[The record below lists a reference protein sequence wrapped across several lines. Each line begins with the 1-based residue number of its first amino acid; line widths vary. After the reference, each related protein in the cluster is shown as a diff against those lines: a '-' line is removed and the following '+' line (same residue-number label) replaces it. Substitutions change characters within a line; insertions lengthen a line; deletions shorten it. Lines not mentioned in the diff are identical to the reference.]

1 MENSYREMITKIRNL
16 KAKDIPTQEI
26 TKIRN
31 DANFR
36 TILSTILNE
45 ENHFLAVIDYK
56 DKHVGFITLLNIL
69 EIFKPE
75 HTKIQSVLTRKH
87 TMSDI
92 TAKNIAETHLPF
104 IYDNDTLEHIAE
116 LMLKY
121 GMQFLPRAS
130 DKKDSS
136 YKGIIRLKDIFKTS
150 LEFMAQYSKSK
161 E

>member
-1 MENSYREMITKIRNL
+1 
-16 KAKDIPTQEI
+16 
-26 TKIRN
+26 
-31 DANFR
+31 
-36 TILSTILNE
+36 
-45 ENHFLAVIDYK
+45 
-56 DKHVGFITLLNIL
+56 
-69 EIFKPE
+69 
-75 HTKIQSVLTRKH
+75 
-87 TMSDI
+87 
-92 TAKNIAETHLPF
+92 HLPF